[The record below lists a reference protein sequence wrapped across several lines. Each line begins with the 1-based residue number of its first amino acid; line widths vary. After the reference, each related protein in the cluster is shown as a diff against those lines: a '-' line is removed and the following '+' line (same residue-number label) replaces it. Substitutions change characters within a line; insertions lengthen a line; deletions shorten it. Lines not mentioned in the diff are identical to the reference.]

1 MKYYEKLVFN
11 AHGDI
16 PQSRGISHTG
26 CFRGYYGIQYNH
38 SGTLF
43 LSRGRESPVTVEGPH
58 AFFTFPGPSFV
69 YGSPPGCQ
77 RHHCYIC
84 FSGTLIRRFISGGL
98 MELGRKNPLIQIVHS
113 ERFYS
118 VFSKLNQL
126 IGESGGAVQPRAAWM
141 LEDLLLQLQ
150 EQPGAGIRINAFCE
164 HELQILREKIRE
176 QPLRNWDFEAEA
188 KRLSISYS
196 HFRRLF
202 REVAGCAPNQ
212 FLIEARLSYAEPL
225 LEKGVL
231 SIAEVAHRCGFP
243 DEFYF
248 SRLFKKHRM
257 ISPSSMRSSVSGP
270 NRPD

>member
-11 AHGDI
+11 THGELPI
-16 PQSRGISHTG
+16 SLGISHTG
-26 CFRGYYGIQYNH
+26 SFKGYYGIQYNH

-43 LSRGRESPVTVEGPH
+43 FARGNEQPVTVEGPY
-58 AFFTFPGPSFV
+58 AFFTCPGIDFT
-69 YGSPPGCQ
+69 YGAPPGKQ

-98 MELGRKNPLIQIVHS
+98 LELNRRNPLIQVVYS

-118 VFSKLNQL
+118 VFHKLNQL
-126 IGESGGAVQPRAAWM
+126 ISQPGGSMQPRAAWM

-150 EQPGAGIRINAFCE
+150 EQPGVRIHINAFCE
-164 HELQILREKIRE
+164 HELLELREKILR
-176 QPLRNWDFEAEA
+176 QPLLNWSFPDEAR
-188 KRLSISYS
+188 KLSISYS

-212 FLIEARLSYAEPL
+212 FLIEARISYAEQM
-225 LEKGVL
+225 LENGVL
-231 SIAEVAHRCGFP
+231 SIAEVAHRCGFT

-257 ISPSSMRSSVSGP
+257 ISPSALRIST
-270 NRPD
+270 N

>member
-11 AHGDI
+11 THGDLPI
-16 PQSRGISHTG
+16 SQGVSHTG
-26 CFRGYYGIQYNH
+26 CFKGYYGIQYNH

-43 LSRGRESPVTVEGPH
+43 FARGNEQPVTVEGSY
-58 AFFTFPGPSFV
+58 AFFTCPGMDFT
-69 YGSPPGCQ
+69 YGAPPGKQ

-98 MELGRKNPLIQIVHS
+98 LELNRRNPLIQVVYS

-118 VFSKLNQL
+118 VFHKLDQL
-126 IGESGGAVQPRAAWM
+126 ISQPGGSLQPRAAWM

-150 EQPGAGIRINAFCE
+150 EQPGNRIRVNAFCE
-164 HELQILREKIRE
+164 HELLELREKILR
-176 QPLRNWDFEAEA
+176 QPLLNWNFPDEAR
-188 KRLSISYS
+188 KLSISYS

-212 FLIEARLSYAEPL
+212 FLIEARISYAEQM
-225 LEKGVL
+225 LENGVL
-231 SIAEVAHRCGFP
+231 SIAEVAHRCGFA

-257 ISPSSMRSSVSGP
+257 ISPSALRISS
-270 NRPD
+270 N

>member
-11 AHGDI
+11 THGDLPI
-16 PQSRGISHTG
+16 SQGVSHTG

-38 SGTLF
+38 SG
-43 LSRGRESPVTVEGPH
+43 SRFFARNDEQPVTVEGPH
-58 AFFTFPGPSFV
+58 AFFTYPGTDFY
-69 YGSPPGCQ
+69 YGAPPGKH
-77 RHHCYIC
+77 RHHCFIC

-98 MELGRKNPLIQIVHS
+98 LELNRKNPLIQVVYS

-126 IGESGGAVQPRAAWM
+126 ISQPGGSMQPRAAWM

-150 EQPGAGIRINAFCE
+150 EQPGVRVHVNAFCE
-164 HELQILREKIRE
+164 RELQLLREKILR
-176 QPLRNWDFEAEA
+176 QPLLDWSFPDEAR
-188 KRLSISYS
+188 KLSVSYS

-212 FLIEARLSYAEPL
+212 FLIEARLTYAEQM
-225 LEKGVL
+225 LENGVL
-231 SIAEVAHRCGFP
+231 SIAEVAHRCGFT

-257 ISPSSMRSSVSGP
+257 ISPSALRISSK
-270 NRPD
+270 